1 MLSGN
6 VTHLVTWQME
16 IYMVTPNDFNG
27 FCLKWDLEL
36 KIKLYKVTVSAR
48 LLLRALKTEEILWQ
62 ALGDSTE
69 TLQQ

>member
-1 MLSGN
+1 
-6 VTHLVTWQME
+6 
-16 IYMVTPNDFNG
+16 MVTPNDFNG